1 MQMFKR
7 LISKVR
13 AHRAASKTSAWHAS
27 APARQPIAQERCER
41 RKRDASVTRTCSCC
55 LLNFGD
61 HRKCCGHRSAQM
73 LLDGR

>member
-13 AHRAASKTSAWHAS
+13 KQRTHAKCSDWHAS
-27 APARQPIAQERCER
+27 APQRMPVAADRCER

-55 LLNFGD
+55 LLSFGD
-61 HRKCCGHRSAQM
+61 HRKCCGHRSAQL